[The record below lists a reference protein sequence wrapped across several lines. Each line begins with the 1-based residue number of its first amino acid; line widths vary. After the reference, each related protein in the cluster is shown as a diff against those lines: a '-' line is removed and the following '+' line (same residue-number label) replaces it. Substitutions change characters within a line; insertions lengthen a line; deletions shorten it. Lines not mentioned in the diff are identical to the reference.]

1 MAKRKRELVSRQAL
15 NGMIACECKGCRWM
29 VSTPHVTGEAAWL
42 TAKKVFNL
50 HYCEDYPIREDV
62 NQSAVEKG

>member
-1 MAKRKRELVSRQAL
+1 
-15 NGMIACECKGCRWM
+15 MIACECKGCRWM
-29 VSTPHVTGEAAWL
+29 VSTPHVTDEAAWL
-42 TAKKVFNL
+42 IAEKVFNL